1 MKTIKKSSIFN
12 DFGFPIL
19 LIHAPHIVVD
29 GQEVL
34 KINYEEIAKK
44 LFHALAFKPSKLN
57 GAEVKFIR
65 HHLGITQEKFS
76 ELLMVERSTVAKW
89 EGFDLEP
96 TNMDYPTEQVLRIN
110 MILKEDG
117 IVPRKKFD
125 ELKVVL
131 RKNLKKPIEINCA
144 A

>member
-1 MKTIKKSSIFN
+1 MKIIKKNLLSN
-12 DFGFPIL
+12 DFGFPVL
-19 LIHAPHIVVD
+19 LIQAPHVIVD

-34 KINYEEIAKK
+34 KINYDEIAEK

-76 ELLMVERSTVAKW
+76 ELVMVERSTIAKW
-89 EGFDLEP
+89 EKFDLEP
-96 TNMDYPTEQVLRIN
+96 TNMDYPTEQVLRLN
-110 MILKEDG
+110 MILRDEG
-117 IVPRKKFD
+117 FVRRKKFD
-125 ELKVVL
+125 ELKL
-131 RKNLKKPIEINCA
+131 LLKKNLKKPIEINCA